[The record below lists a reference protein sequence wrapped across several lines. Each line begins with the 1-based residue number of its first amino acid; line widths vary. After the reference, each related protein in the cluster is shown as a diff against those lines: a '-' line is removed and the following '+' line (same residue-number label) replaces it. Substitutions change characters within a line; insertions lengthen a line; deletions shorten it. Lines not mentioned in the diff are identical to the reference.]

1 MRIRSSWLCVLL
13 AAPLSMTVELPDS
26 SMTEPTPGDYTTSY
40 RIGGGGGR
48 YFHTLGF
55 SDCGTSVP
63 VRQEFVDV
71 GAEFDRQTGKT
82 SHFGLRAGYIH
93 DTTDTLTDVSQFENT
108 YGAHVDLTHDVYYGN
123 VYGAREFEYVGVG
136 LGVLVTSDPL
146 NIHNPQDPTDNDVH
160 LYPTAHLRVG
170 DPSKLYISG
179 HLFEGVPLYSGG
191 GAFFAGAGARPVRAL
206 ELYAGVYASGPYK
219 EEGWVGRISLDL
231 NRNWTLGAM
240 ARFPSEYLDY
250 DQKEYGVSAS
260 LMYRTYR
267 PGSE

>member
-1 MRIRSSWLCVLL
+1 MCIRDRVFTLRRHARFEFLVHRTGDARGTLGEVGMSWHGCSLRAPAGVRQVPHGNIPCYAAGSRPTAKNRGCPVRIRSSWLCVLL

-48 YFHTLGF
+48 YYHTLGF

-160 LYPTAHLRVG
+160 LYPTAH
-170 DPSKLYISG
+170 
-179 HLFEGVPLYSGG
+179 
-191 GAFFAGAGARPVRAL
+191 PV
-206 ELYAGVYASGPYK
+206 
-219 EEGWVGRISLDL
+219 
-231 NRNWTLGAM
+231 
-240 ARFPSEYLDY
+240 
-250 DQKEYGVSAS
+250 
-260 LMYRTYR
+260 
-267 PGSE
+267 